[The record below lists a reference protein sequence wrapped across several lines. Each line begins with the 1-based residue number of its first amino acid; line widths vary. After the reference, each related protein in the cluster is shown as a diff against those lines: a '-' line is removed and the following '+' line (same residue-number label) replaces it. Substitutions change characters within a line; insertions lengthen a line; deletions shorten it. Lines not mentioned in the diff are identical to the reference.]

1 MAYSQEQLAW
11 IRLANVYRLG
21 TQRFNALLER
31 FGTAQAVWDA
41 PPEEV
46 EAILG
51 KAQNRLLQDARADD
65 SLDRLL
71 AALEK
76 CAAVAVTRE
85 DIEYPALLREI
96 PDAPPLLYV
105 RGRTELNDLRAVAI
119 VGSRNCS
126 AYGSRMARRLGRELG
141 ETGVTIVSG
150 FARGIDSFAHRGAID
165 AGGRT
170 VAVFGSGVDVVY
182 PPENLELADELLE
195 AGGSILSANP
205 PGTSPT
211 PRVFPARNRIIS
223 GMSEGT
229 VVVEASQRSGA
240 MLTADFA
247 RAQGRELFA
256 VPGQADAVLSAG
268 TNSLIR
274 SGARLVT
281 CARDI
286 AADLGWHRPELSSP
300 AAPRA
305 AKILPLQP
313 DEQRVYDQLAGGALD
328 ADALVEATGLPVD
341 RVNSLLTTMEIQGII
356 KQIPGRMFERADE
369 MEDSQV

>member
-11 IRLANVYRLG
+11 IRLANVHKLG

-51 KAQNRLLQDARADD
+51 KAQNRLLQDAREDD
-65 SLDRLL
+65 SLDKLL

-85 DIEYPALLREI
+85 DIEYPSLLAEI

-182 PPENLELADELLE
+182 PPENLELVDELLE

-229 VVVEASQRSGA
+229 VVVEASPRSGA

-256 VPGQADAVLSAG
+256 VPGQADALLSAG

-328 ADALVEATGLPVD
+328 ADALVEATGLPV
-341 RVNSLLTTMEIQGII
+341 NSLLTTMEIQGII

-369 MEDSQV
+369 IEDSQV

>member
-41 PPEEV
+41 PPEEI

-51 KAQNRLLQDARADD
+51 KAQNRVLQDARADD

-141 ETGVTIVSG
+141 ETGVTVVSG

-182 PPENLELADELLE
+182 PPENLELVDELLE

>member
-51 KAQNRLLQDARADD
+51 KAQNRLLQDAREDD

>member
-1 MAYSQEQLAW
+1 M
-11 IRLANVYRLG
+11 G

-31 FGTAQAVWDA
+31 FGSPAAVWET
-41 PPEEV
+41 PPEET
-46 EAILG
+46 AFLG
-51 KAQNRLLQDARADD
+51 RALNANLQAARADEYMEA
-65 SLDRLL
+65 LL
-71 AALEK
+71 RSMEK
-76 CAAVAVTRE
+76 CGAVAITRE
-85 DIEYPALLREI
+85 DREYPALLHEI
-96 PDAPPLLYV
+96 PDAPPVLYV
-105 RGRTELNDLRAVAI
+105 RGCAMLDDARLIGV
-119 VGSRNCS
+119 VGARNCS

-182 PPENLELADELLE
+182 PPENLELVDELLE

-229 VVVEASQRSGA
+229 VVVEASPRSGA

-256 VPGQADAVLSAG
+256 VPGQADALLSAG

-313 DEQRVYDQLAGGALD
+313 DEQRVYDQLAGGALY

-369 MEDSQV
+369 IEDSQV

>member
-286 AADLGWHRPELSSP
+286 VADLGWHRPELSSP

>member
-11 IRLANVYRLG
+11 IRLANVHKLG

-51 KAQNRLLQDARADD
+51 KAQNRLLQDAREDD
-65 SLDRLL
+65 SLDKLL

-85 DIEYPALLREI
+85 DIEYPSLLAEI

-182 PPENLELADELLE
+182 PPENLELVDELLE

-229 VVVEASQRSGA
+229 VVVEASPRSGA

-256 VPGQADAVLSAG
+256 VPGQADALLSAG

-313 DEQRVYDQLAGGALD
+313 DEQRVYDRLAGGALD

-369 MEDSQV
+369 TEDSQV

>member
-1 MAYSQEQLAW
+1 MAYSQQQLAW
-11 IRLANVYRLG
+11 IRLANVYKLG

-46 EAILG
+46 ETVLG
-51 KAQNRLLQDARADD
+51 KAQNRLVQDAREDD

-71 AALEK
+71 AALDK
-76 CAAVAVTRE
+76 CAAVAVTRD

-141 ETGVTIVSG
+141 ETGVTVVSG

-182 PPENLELADELLE
+182 PPENLALADELL
-195 AGGSILSANP
+195 ASGGSIISANP
-205 PGTSPT
+205 PGTSPS

-229 VVVEASQRSGA
+229 VVVEAAQRSGA

-256 VPGQADAVLSAG
+256 VPGQADAALSAG

-313 DEQRVYDQLAGGALD
+313 DEQRIYDLLGGGALD

-341 RVNSLLTTMEIQGII
+341 RVNSLLTTLEIQGII

-369 MEDSQV
+369 IEDSQV

>member
-182 PPENLELADELLE
+182 PPENLELVDELLE

>member
-51 KAQNRLLQDARADD
+51 KAQNRVLQDARADD

>member
-1 MAYSQEQLAW
+1 MAYSQQQLAW
-11 IRLANVYRLG
+11 IRLANVYKLG

-46 EAILG
+46 ETVLG
-51 KAQNRLLQDARADD
+51 KAQNRLVQDAREDD

-71 AALEK
+71 AALDK
-76 CAAVAVTRE
+76 CAAVAVTRD

-96 PDAPPLLYV
+96 PDAPPVLYV
-105 RGRTELNDLRAVAI
+105 RGCAMLDDVRLIGV
-119 VGSRNCS
+119 VGARNCS
-126 AYGSRMARRLGRELG
+126 AYGSRMARRLGRELA
-141 ETGVTIVSG
+141 EMGVTVVSG

-182 PPENLELADELLE
+182 PPENLALADELL
-195 AGGSILSANP
+195 ASGGSIISANP
-205 PGTSPT
+205 PGTSPS

-229 VVVEASQRSGA
+229 VVVEAAQRSGA

-256 VPGQADAVLSAG
+256 VPGQADAALSAG

-286 AADLGWHRPELSSP
+286 AADLGWHRPELASP

-313 DEQRVYDQLAGGALD
+313 DEQRIYDLLGGGALD

-341 RVNSLLTTMEIQGII
+341 RVNSLLTTLEIQGII
-356 KQIPGRMFERADE
+356 KLIPGRMFERADE
-369 MEDSQV
+369 LENSQV

>member
-41 PPEEV
+41 PPEEI

-51 KAQNRLLQDARADD
+51 KAQNRVLQDAREDD
-65 SLDRLL
+65 SLNRLL

-141 ETGVTIVSG
+141 ETGVTVVSG

-182 PPENLELADELLE
+182 PPENLELVDELLE